1 MLEKGGN
8 TIMTTVTYTVTTTD
22 NNVNKHFAVVIQFT
36 EEINIFLLRSF
47 SERSEIKFFYFITIP
62 GE

>member
-47 SERSEIKFFYFITIP
+47 SERSEIKFFYFITKP